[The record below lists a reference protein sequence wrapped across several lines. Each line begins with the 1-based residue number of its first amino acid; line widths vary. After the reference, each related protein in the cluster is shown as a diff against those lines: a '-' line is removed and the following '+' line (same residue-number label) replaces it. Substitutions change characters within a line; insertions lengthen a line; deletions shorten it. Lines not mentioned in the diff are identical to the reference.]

1 MKSHPWRASKVLG
14 TENALGVCRVLAMN
28 SLILFVSSVISIPRL
43 IAQES
48 GSKANS
54 TLYVDTLFENASPLW
69 YEIDARG
76 ALQIHLLYDHE
87 RDSPNRAAGHFHFRI
102 HGAADQRIRVEF
114 NNLSNVWNSTP
125 GSVAREL
132 LAAVVSDDGRD
143 WRSIP
148 LEPTEDGR
156 VFGVVELN
164 HGSQYVARVEPY
176 RISDLRKLMARI
188 EGQRD
193 VAITKIGET
202 VEGRNLEMIRI
213 GRDEAEN
220 QVFLRARAHPW
231 EAGGNWVVE
240 GVLETL
246 LSEGANRTRFLE
258 SMCVHILPMANLDGV
273 ARGRTRFNSMG
284 KDLNRDWNL
293 PTIESLC
300 PENYALEKWLQSRIQ
315 SGRAPDL
322 ALELHNDGNGKL
334 HISRPPGVDL
344 EKHIERMEFLESLLR
359 RYTWFT
365 EGSTKANYRNAGTL
379 GEGWLMRFG
388 IDAAV
393 HEFNCNIIAATG
405 ERPMAK
411 HWKAYGN
418 QLPLV
423 LVDYF
428 KNRPQ

>member
-1 MKSHPWRASKVLG
+1 MKSHPWRTSKKLLAEDAV
-14 TENALGVCRVLAMN
+14 GVRRMLAMAWIF
-28 SLILFVSSVISIPRL
+28 LPICMVVSIPRL
-43 IAQES
+43 SAQES
-48 GSKANS
+48 GSNANA

-69 YEIDARG
+69 YEIDERG
-76 ALQIHLLYDHE
+76 TLQIHLLYDHE
-87 RDSPNRAAGHFHFRI
+87 RDSPNRAAGHVHFRI
-102 HGAADQRIRVEF
+102 HGAVDQQVRLEF

-156 VFGVVELN
+156 VFGIVELT

-176 RISDLRKLMARI
+176 RISDLRKLMKRI
-188 EGQRD
+188 QGHRD
-193 VAITKIGET
+193 VTITKIGET
-202 VEGRNLEMIRI
+202 VEGRDLEMIRV
-213 GRDEAEN
+213 GRDDAEN

-246 LSEGANRTRFLE
+246 LSEGTNRDRFLE

-293 PTIESLC
+293 PAIESLC
-300 PENYALEKWLQSRIQ
+300 PENHALEKWLQSRIQ
-315 SGRAPDL
+315 SGRSPDL

-344 EKHIERMEFLESLLR
+344 EKHIQRMEFLESLLR

-411 HWKAYGN
+411 HWKDYGN

-423 LVDYF
+423 FVDYF